1 MLRLALGNGIWVGGI
16 EIEALDD
23 LRLKNPR
30 LGALSRSGPLA
41 RAWAAGAAGPRRGAG
56 GLVVVRL
63 SLKRVVPGSVP
74 PWRAPC
80 FAWPRCGFG
89 LPGVDFRAPAVVFH
103 FRAKTWF

>member
-1 MLRLALGNGIWVGGI
+1 MSCELLNLLRCS
-16 EIEALDD
+16 
-23 LRLKNPR
+23 NP
-30 LGALSRSGPLA
+30 SSGPKFARAKLARFYRGASA

-56 GLVVVRL
+56 GLVVI

-103 FRAKTWF
+103 LRAKTWF